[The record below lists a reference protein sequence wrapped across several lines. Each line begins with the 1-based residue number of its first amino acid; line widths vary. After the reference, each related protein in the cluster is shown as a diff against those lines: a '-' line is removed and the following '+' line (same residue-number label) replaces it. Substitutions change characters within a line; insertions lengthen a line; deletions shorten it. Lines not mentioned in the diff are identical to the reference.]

1 LGSLVHRTSLAH
13 RQGSSSRVTATTD
26 TEMTVARPGRDQVFW
41 WALTRRCHGYSR
53 RTYSNGKVTAPLRIM
68 YGTHK
73 TQTTLCPPEGPG
85 WSISSTCDSST
96 CAFTTNSSCAKAAGP
111 GTRRACQQAPR
122 AARTTAGS
130 LSTNPG
136 SDGCSHPTSSLPD
149 HIAHGRRQR

>member
-1 LGSLVHRTSLAH
+1 
-13 RQGSSSRVTATTD
+13 VTATTD
-26 TEMTVARPGRDQVFW
+26 TEMTVARPGRDQIFW

-53 RTYSNGKVTAPLRIM
+53 RTYSSGKVTAPLQIM

-85 WSISSTCDSST
+85 WSLSSTCASST
-96 CAFTTNSSCAKAAGP
+96 CAFTTNSSCARAAGP
-111 GTRRACQQAPR
+111 GTPPVRRGGPASKRR

-136 SDGCSHPTSSLPD
+136 SDGCSHPTPSLPD
-149 HIAHGRRQR
+149 HTAHGRRQR